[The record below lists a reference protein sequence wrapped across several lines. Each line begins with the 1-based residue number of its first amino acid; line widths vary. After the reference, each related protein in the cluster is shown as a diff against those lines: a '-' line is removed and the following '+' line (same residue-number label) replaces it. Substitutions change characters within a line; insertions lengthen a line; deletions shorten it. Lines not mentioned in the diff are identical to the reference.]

1 MQEKPQ
7 KKTVRREEESGLP
20 LSVNPFI
27 INSRKRKPAVH
38 YSSGDLISGIMSGDR
53 ILLSQAITLSES
65 TLKEHREII
74 MKVIEGCIPYSG
86 KSIRVGISGIPGVGK
101 STFIETLGSIVTD
114 EGRKL
119 AVLAVDP
126 SSTVSKGSIMGDKIR
141 MEKMSIHPDVFIRPS
156 PSAGLPGGVAGRT
169 GEAVIMCEAA
179 GFNTIFI
186 ETVGVGQSEAAVH
199 SMVDFFLLL
208 MMAGAGDEIQ
218 GIKKGILEMADSVAI
233 TKADGRNVKT
243 AQKAAE
249 ILRNSFSLF
258 SVCQSGLKPE
268 VFVCSAH
275 ENIGMKVIWET
286 VKSNVSISK
295 QSGYF
300 EERRRQQAVVR
311 MHDTIMEYL
320 RDSFYN
326 NQHIASIL
334 PAVEQKLKEN
344 RISSYRAATE
354 IIDKYRQILSDDNN
368 SYI

>member
-74 MKVIEGCIPYSG
+74 MEVIEGCIPYSG

-156 PSAGLPGGVAGRT
+156 LQPA
-169 GEAVIMCEAA
+169 
-179 GFNTIFI
+179 F
-186 ETVGVGQSEAAVH
+186 
-199 SMVDFFLLL
+199 
-208 MMAGAGDEIQ
+208 
-218 GIKKGILEMADSVAI
+218 
-233 TKADGRNVKT
+233 
-243 AQKAAE
+243 
-249 ILRNSFSLF
+249 
-258 SVCQSGLKPE
+258 
-268 VFVCSAH
+268 
-275 ENIGMKVIWET
+275 
-286 VKSNVSISK
+286 
-295 QSGYF
+295 
-300 EERRRQQAVVR
+300 RRRCGKDWRSRYNVR
-311 MHDTIMEYL
+311 
-320 RDSFYN
+320 
-326 NQHIASIL
+326 
-334 PAVEQKLKEN
+334 
-344 RISSYRAATE
+344 SSRF
-354 IIDKYRQILSDDNN
+354 
-368 SYI
+368 